1 MLAVRTDLT
10 LSFQKTWKA
19 TLPLLQQ
26 QLSPCGLMSVIPM
39 IISSTLWIA
48 SVFNLDSV
56 DAVLNDNAVVVIKL
70 SK

>member
-1 MLAVRTDLT
+1 MI
-10 LSFQKTWKA
+10 
-19 TLPLLQQ
+19 PMI
-26 QLSPCGLMSVIPM
+26 PMIPM

-48 SVFNLDSV
+48 FVFNLDSA